1 MGNSVVAR
9 KITSVLLFSLLTMS
23 LAYFVGKAGLA
34 LLFGSAI
41 TMWLLFNAY
50 RVFPSH
56 LRFLGALL
64 ISSALYV
71 FVLTSLL
78 PFFRS
83 FAWVDEL
90 ITETT
95 AAQGTDYVEIPNG
108 EVVAIVPWSIIAS
121 MIVVTSLA
129 WPLLRLLNRDNGSSV
144 MLGQRITRRVV
155 TTASESYRSAVH
167 YLTLVPLIAIA
178 SLHARDSVQSIAFTM
193 SGDGRNFFLGVMRM
207 RLANAFPGTDHIV
220 KNGMFGEVLSTG
232 IAITNNV
239 RMFPNIQDQYAIRSV
254 YVLSLCLICVSLGAI
269 IMTLTKKLSQRIQIV
284 WFLISAFLAVFVLV
298 NPYPIAEM
306 LRSGFFSMFVALG
319 FLIATVAVIVAQ
331 DNRQTE
337 CVVLLI
343 LGSILTYAS
352 YQLFAAVLLP
362 VVLVMVLWTSWH
374 FRHSKLWRS
383 CWFAALGAII
393 WLAVAENQNL
403 YAEFKLR
410 VTDGGAIEGTS
421 IAFTVG
427 LCLLSALLIS
437 LRPLRPLAAASFVIS
452 ASSIA
457 TLQLIVVARGELANA
472 YGYYGHKLIY
482 AANYV
487 SALMALALMIAIVC
501 MLHSKFVVLDKRIGR
516 NIGLSVI
523 AILTVAVLP
532 AAVLLGFNVPTA
544 DSQVEN
550 VLDGWNAPS
559 ETTVR
564 DMLDL
569 WNNGDTNYIV
579 AQLNSD
585 ANDRIANFW
594 SPYFWERNR
603 WEWTYSGYR
612 TDVEGL
618 CNIIGGNSVLLVTSS
633 ESLVRQ
639 MRGYCPT
646 STAQLQVR
654 YLTR

>member
-1 MGNSVVAR
+1 
-9 KITSVLLFSLLTMS
+9 
-23 LAYFVGKAGLA
+23 
-34 LLFGSAI
+34 
-41 TMWLLFNAY
+41 
-50 RVFPSH
+50 
-56 LRFLGALL
+56 
-64 ISSALYV
+64 
-71 FVLTSLL
+71 
-78 PFFRS
+78 
-83 FAWVDEL
+83 
-90 ITETT
+90 
-95 AAQGTDYVEIPNG
+95 
-108 EVVAIVPWSIIAS
+108 
-121 MIVVTSLA
+121 
-129 WPLLRLLNRDNGSSV
+129 
-144 MLGQRITRRVV
+144 
-155 TTASESYRSAVH
+155 
-167 YLTLVPLIAIA
+167 
-178 SLHARDSVQSIAFTM
+178 
-193 SGDGRNFFLGVMRM
+193 
-207 RLANAFPGTDHIV
+207 
-220 KNGMFGEVLSTG
+220 
-232 IAITNNV
+232 
-239 RMFPNIQDQYAIRSV
+239 
-254 YVLSLCLICVSLGAI
+254 
-269 IMTLTKKLSQRIQIV
+269 
-284 WFLISAFLAVFVLV
+284 
-298 NPYPIAEM
+298 
-306 LRSGFFSMFVALG
+306 
-319 FLIATVAVIVAQ
+319 
-331 DNRQTE
+331 
-337 CVVLLI
+337 
-343 LGSILTYAS
+343 
-352 YQLFAAVLLP
+352 
-362 VVLVMVLWTSWH
+362 MVLWTSWH

-383 CWFAALGAII
+383 CWFVALGAII

-410 VTDGGAIEGTS
+410 VTDGGAIESTS

-427 LCLLSALLIS
+427 VCIVSALLIS

-457 TLQLIVVARGELANA
+457 TLQLIVVARGELADA

-487 SALMALALMIAIVC
+487 SALMALALIIGTVC
-501 MLHSKFVVLDKRIGR
+501 LLYSRSVALDKRIGR

-532 AAVLLGFNVPTA
+532 AAVLLGLNVPTA
-544 DSQVEN
+544 DSQVGN

-564 DMLDL
+564 DTLDL
-569 WNNGDTNYIV
+569 WDNGDTNYIV